1 MCAQTVSEMVFTPG
15 NPEPRVEA
23 TFRDERTWNL
33 QLSAM
38 DWSTA
43 GRTAPTH
50 HHVVYQG
57 RHPELLARRVLHVYR
72 DRIDEREVSGAE
84 QNARL
89 VTLSR
94 DGLTVSSEWGF
105 PSLGDLPSSPIF
117 VPRRGGVPGGGDGW
131 VVVPVLNDDGFRLD
145 CFDAADVS
153 RGPVASARGANRERM
168 PFLLHAVWMENAAPA
183 PDVER
188 LRFADDFDASLLA
201 RLSDDERDVVMAVAD
216 ELG

>member
-1 MCAQTVSEMVFTPG
+1 
-15 NPEPRVEA
+15 
-23 TFRDERTWNL
+23 
-33 QLSAM
+33 
-38 DWSTA
+38 
-43 GRTAPTH
+43 
-50 HHVVYQG
+50 
-57 RHPELLARRVLHVYR
+57 
-72 DRIDEREVSGAE
+72 
-84 QNARL
+84 
-89 VTLSR
+89 
-94 DGLTVSSEWGF
+94 
-105 PSLGDLPSSPIF
+105 